1 MFYRRDFI
9 KYSLLGI
16 SNIFFSNKLFALNQK
31 KIIKKIIP
39 KSNESISPI
48 GMGTWLTFDVMPT
61 KKNVY
66 DRSLILKSFFENHGQ
81 MIDSSPMYGMAEKI
95 IGMSLKNL
103 ENKNKLFSATK
114 IWTPAEFYGEKQII
128 NSFKLWKISKFS
140 LIQVH
145 NLLNYKS
152 HSETLTK
159 YKKDG
164 KIKYL
169 GITTSHG
176 SRHDELI
183 NIMKKD
189 NIDFVQFTYNIL
201 DDEAEKYILPLAY
214 EKNIAVIINR
224 PFQGGKLFEY
234 TKNLKI
240 PSWIQNYDLNS
251 WSEIYLKFI
260 ISHPFVT
267 CAIPATSQLK
277 HMKENMQ
284 SQYGN
289 LLNEDQR
296 AEIKKFFKKLI

>member
-9 KYSLLGI
+9 KYSLLSI
-16 SNIFFSNKLFALNQK
+16 SNIIFSNKLFALNQK

-39 KSNESISPI
+39 KSKESISPI

-66 DRSLILKSFFENHGQ
+66 DRSLILNSFFENHGQ
-81 MIDSSPMYGMAEKI
+81 IIDSSPMYGMAEKI
-95 IGMSLKNL
+95 VGMSLKNL

-114 IWTPAEFYGEKQII
+114 VWTPAQFYGEKQIK
-128 NSFKLWKISKFS
+128 NSFELWKLSKFS

-145 NLLNYKS
+145 NLLSYES
-152 HSETLTK
+152 HFNTLTK
-159 YKKDG
+159 YKKEG

-176 SRHDELI
+176 SRHNELI

-189 NIDFVQFTYNIL
+189 DIDFVQFTYNIL
-201 DDEAEKYILPLAY
+201 DDEAEEYLLPLAN

-224 PFQGGKLFEY
+224 PFQGGHLFNY

-240 PSWIQNYDLNS
+240 PNWIKNYNLNS
-251 WSEIYLKFI
+251 WSEIFLKFI

-267 CAIPATSQLK
+267 CVIPATSQLS

-284 SQYGN
+284 SQYGS
-289 LLNEDQR
+289 LLNDYQR
-296 AEIKKFFKKLI
+296 AEIKKFFQKLI